1 MSVAQYP
8 VRRNEILEL
17 EIEKVA
23 FGGKGIGHQDA
34 YVIFVKD
41 TIPGDR
47 VTAKVIK
54 RKANY
59 AEARLTGIIRPSKL
73 RIEAPCPYF
82 EWCGG
87 CTWQNISYQDQ
98 LQFKRQHVLES
109 LRHIGGIEDLQV
121 EETLPAPEIWG
132 YRNKMEF
139 SFSDRRWLL
148 PSELGN
154 MEISKSYALGLHIP
168 GTFDKILDIDNC
180 LLQSQTANRVLQ
192 ITDEYCLQND
202 LEPYG
207 IRSHMGFMRFL
218 VIRKSHSTGE
228 LMVNLVTAYRDPE
241 RLTPLAATIVAQTP
255 EVTSVVNNIN
265 TRKAQIAFGEEEII
279 LAGKHT
285 IRERLGPLNFDISP
299 NSFFQTNSRQA
310 EALYRVVDDFAG
322 LTGEQIVWDLYAGTG
337 TITLFL
343 ADSAKYVYGFELL
356 DTAVR
361 DAGQNALDNKIE
373 NVRFIGGDL
382 LKNVDRFKPH
392 PDVIILD
399 PPRSGVHP
407 AVCKK
412 LSQSGAARIVYVSC
426 NPGTLAR
433 DIQLLSERYAVRRVK
448 PVDMFPH
455 TYHIETV
462 VLLEKMYA
470 KT

>member
-1 MSVAQYP
+1 MNVAQYP
-8 VRRNEILEL
+8 VRRSEVLEI

-41 TIPGDR
+41 TLPGDR
-47 VTAKVIK
+47 VKAKVVK
-54 RKANY
+54 RKTNY
-59 AEARLTGIIRPSKL
+59 AEARLIGIIRPSKL

-87 CTWQNISYQDQ
+87 CTWQNISYRDQ
-98 LQFKRQHVLES
+98 LKFKRQHVLES
-109 LRHIGGIEDLQV
+109 LRHIGGIEDIEI
-121 EETLPAPEIWG
+121 EETLPAPEIWE

-168 GTFDKILDIDNC
+168 GTFDKILDIDTC

-192 ITDEYCLQND
+192 ITDEYCLQNK
-202 LEPYG
+202 LVPYG

-218 VIRKSHSTGE
+218 VIRESQSTGE

-241 RLTPLAATIVAQTP
+241 RLKPLAALIPAQIP

-265 TRKAQIAFGEEEII
+265 TRKAQIALGEEEII
-279 LAGKHT
+279 LAGKRT

-299 NSFFQTNSRQA
+299 NSFFQTNSKQA
-310 EALYRVVDDFAG
+310 EALYRIVEHFAG
-322 LTGEQIVWDLYAGTG
+322 LTGEEIVWDLYAGTG

-343 ADSAKYVYGFELL
+343 AGSAKYVYGFELI
-356 DTAVR
+356 DSAVR
-361 DAGQNALDNKIE
+361 DAGQNARDNKIK

-382 LKNVDRFKPH
+382 LKKVDRIKPQ
-392 PDVIILD
+392 PDVIVID
-399 PPRSGVHP
+399 PPRSGMHP
-407 AVCKK
+407 AVCQK

-433 DIQLLSERYAVRRVK
+433 DIQLLAKRYTVRRVQ

-462 VLLEKMYA
+462 VLLEKINA